1 MFARK
6 RKYRKEKEQWNLKK
20 AFALVFFA
28 IAISLFSSFLYLQF
42 FSNSSLYI
50 NPLLPNL
57 AGSGDTVEKKLEEKK
72 ISFTKVTQE
81 EGAVRVLLED
91 GAEVIFSSNKD
102 IGVQVSSLQL
112 TLSRITIEGKKL
124 KSLDFRFENP
134 VISFK

>member
-1 MFARK
+1 MFART
-6 RKYRKEKEQWNLKK
+6 RKYRKDREKWNLKK

-42 FSNSSLYI
+42 FSKSPLYI
-50 NPLLPNL
+50 NPLLPTR
-57 AGSGDTVEKKLEEKK
+57 AGGSDSVEKKLDEKRISFKK
-72 ISFTKVTQE
+72 ITQE
-81 EGAVRVLLED
+81 EGAVRVILED
-91 GAEVIFSSNKD
+91 DAEVIFSSKKD